1 MAKKV
6 HLSLDIHSSV
16 LCISEDG
23 EGTEV
28 LQVIIPRERRVFYLK
43 YTTALFAEKKKK
55 KNTTRWGKGRG
66 EQKAQLPPSVPHT
79 CVS

>member
-55 KNTTRWGKGRG
+55 KICPYIFLSPYVYIAKYTT
-66 EQKAQLPPSVPHT
+66 
-79 CVS
+79 